1 MSVLLWIV
9 FIFFILAYA
18 LRLFLRYGM
27 PWLLGRMMKQQQDKF
42 NQGFNQQQG
51 YTQAKKEGEVEINI
65 PQNKKQSKDD
75 NFGEY
80 IDFEEDV

>member
-18 LRLFLRYGM
+18 LRLFLRYGL
-27 PWLLGRMMKQQQDKF
+27 PWILGRMMKQQQDKF
-42 NQGFNQQQG
+42 SQAFKQQQG
-51 YTQAKKEGEVEINI
+51 YTQTKKEGEVEINI
-65 PQNKKQSKDD
+65 PQQKKQSKDGD
-75 NFGEY
+75 FGEY